1 MKLMD
6 ILKEVQLL
14 ESINNDEEKLIK
26 IMKENYESSADDS
39 YNFDELLSESVSI
52 AGAKK
57 SIKQLEKSAKEKFS
71 KIKSAM
77 ISGFM
82 SGDVAPIKKLLASK
96 PNTKLAVDYLQLL
109 KAAHGGEKKLMS
121 KAEGKGKTFFK
132 KVFGLVDKVAEA

>member
-1 MKLMD
+1 MKLME
-6 ILKEVQLL
+6 ILEEVQLL
-14 ESINNDEEKLIK
+14 ESINNDEEKLIQT
-26 IMKENYESSADDS
+26 MKENYKSSPDE
-39 YNFDELLSESVSI
+39 YNFDEFLSEGVSI
-52 AGAKK
+52 SAAKK
-57 SIKQLEKSAKEKFS
+57 SIKQLEKTAKEKFT

-121 KAEGKGKTFFK
+121 KAEGKGKAFFK